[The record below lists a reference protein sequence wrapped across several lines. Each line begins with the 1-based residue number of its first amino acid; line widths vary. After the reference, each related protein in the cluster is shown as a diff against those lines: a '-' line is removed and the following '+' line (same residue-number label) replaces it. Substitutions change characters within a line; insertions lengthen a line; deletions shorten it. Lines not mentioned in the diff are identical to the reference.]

1 MRNMNEL
8 RDSRNRN
15 VREWMRSQSLDALVL
30 SSSDNIRYAVDY
42 RSVII
47 SEAWDWSI
55 AIVNPD
61 GQATIIVPQTNE
73 VVREPV
79 PGNSYV
85 TELYP
90 GCGWGPM
97 WTNTRTVSR
106 AIATQLRGLHASR
119 VGHDALHPELLR
131 SVRETIQ
138 AEYLW
143 IGVDLLQL
151 RSIKLEPE
159 MAAIRASYELNAA
172 ALRAALRSAEVGV
185 TDRELL
191 TRALQWQY
199 RNGADIATHSTCV
212 VHPPPGDWFPGDRA
226 VSKGESVWM
235 DLVCYGRE
243 GYASDLTRTV
253 FIGEPPQ
260 EALNAYRVLIDAQ
273 LAGLSQVKAGRNVT
287 AIQDSVQA
295 YLKAHD
301 LAPTPYSLGHGVGLR
316 VCEWP
321 TINSSERLDD
331 PAILEAGQVIAIE
344 PETTVVVRDR
354 GFPLKVEDN
363 VLVTEHGFERLSAEW
378 KLSDIVL
385 QA

>member
-1 MRNMNEL
+1 MVEL

-30 SSSDNIRYAVDY
+30 SSADNIRYVVDY

-61 GQATIIVPQTNE
+61 GQAMIIVPQTNE
-73 VVREPV
+73 VVCEP
-79 PGNSYV
+79 PPDNSYV

-97 WTNTRTVSR
+97 WTNPKTVSR
-106 AIATQLRGLHASR
+106 AIATQLRGFRASR
-119 VGHDALHPELLR
+119 IGYDGLHPELLR
-131 SVRETIQ
+131 SVRETVR

-172 ALRAALRSAEVGV
+172 ALRTALRSAAVGV

-199 RNGADIATHSTCV
+199 RNGADIATHSTCI
-212 VHPPPGDWFPGDRA
+212 VHPPLGDWFPGDRA
-226 VSKGESVWM
+226 ISEGESVWM
-235 DLVCYGRE
+235 DLVCYGKE

-260 EALNAYRVLIDAQ
+260 EVLNAYRVLIDAQ
-273 LAGLSQVKAGRNVT
+273 LEGLSQVKAGCNVT
-287 AIQDSVQA
+287 VIQDSVQA

-301 LAPTPYSLGHGVGLR
+301 LAPTPYGLGHGVGLR

-321 TINSSERLDD
+321 IINSPERLDD
-331 PAILEAGQVIAIE
+331 PATLEAGQVIAIE

-354 GFPLKVEDN
+354 SFPLKVEDN
-363 VLVTEHGFERLSAEW
+363 ILVTEHGFERLSAEW